1 MWYFNTDRHQ
11 YNCRSLFISLN
22 INSDLFNDYI
32 KNFYKNLNNQR
43 VDIDRI
49 PYIDSLHITLFK
61 IHLKFPITNT
71 DMFEKFKETLR
82 YSAEAIRNSINTLTP
97 TKLKYGHKSD
107 TVTLFFDDYSQNILE
122 NICNKIKD
130 IFNEAKIGNIETK
143 YSYFAHITITKQT
156 NKYTPGQYD
165 PDVHK
170 IQKIVKNFNK
180 RKIPNLKPNILYIL
194 KPDKDTLRHRRDFLY
209 LNTVEKLS
217 NEI

>member
-1 MWYFNTDRHQ
+1 MLT
-11 YNCRSLFISLN
+11 
-22 INSDLFNDYI
+22 
-32 KNFYKNLNNQR
+32 
-43 VDIDRI
+43 
-49 PYIDSLHITLFK
+49 
-61 IHLKFPITNT
+61 
-71 DMFEKFKETLR
+71 
-82 YSAEAIRNSINTLTP
+82 TLTP

-194 KPDKDTLRHRRDFLY
+194 KPDKDTLRHPRDTHY
-209 LNTVEKLS
+209 INTIEKLS
-217 NEI
+217 IEI